1 MLKVERLVHF
11 ERLNMAK
18 TAWMIV
24 ITSSIFLL
32 ATTVLADTYRWVD
45 DNGVVNYAERVP
57 RDVPAERVSK
67 ISGTESKRSGSRTR
81 SNNASTASNPA
92 MSGTSSSTQAA
103 PLNPNQKEI
112 MRDLAQVEAQRAEQI
127 ARIRADNC
135 IRAQRVLT
143 NLTAS
148 SRIRARAEDGTE
160 RVIGEDERQQK
171 IAEARQGIAENCD
184 A

>member
-1 MLKVERLVHF
+1 
-11 ERLNMAK
+11 MAK
-18 TAWMIV
+18 TASMIV
-24 ITSSIFLL
+24 ITSSLFLL
-32 ATTVLADTYRWVD
+32 AAAAVADTYRWVD

-57 RDVPAERVSK
+57 RDVPAERVTKVSDMETK
-67 ISGTESKRSGSRTR
+67 RSSASTPSTPAPISTSTTSGSRT
-81 SNNASTASNPA
+81 
-92 MSGTSSSTQAA
+92 TQNV

-127 ARIRADNC
+127 AKIRADNC

-148 SRIRARAEDGTE
+148 TRIRARAEDGTE

-171 IAEARQGIAENCD
+171 IAEAQQGIAENCD
-184 A
+184 S